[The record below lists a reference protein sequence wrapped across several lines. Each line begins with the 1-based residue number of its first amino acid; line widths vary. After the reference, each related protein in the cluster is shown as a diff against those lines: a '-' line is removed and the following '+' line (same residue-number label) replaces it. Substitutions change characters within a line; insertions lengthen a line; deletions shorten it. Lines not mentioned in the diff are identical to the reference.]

1 MEEYFMDKDHSDR
14 FLLLANELKF
24 ANFEDSEWRTAI
36 FLISS
41 SEKLFMNRK
50 SLIDFEDRSIHAE
63 KWFRNPYSSG
73 EKRLLALA
81 YNLFTALDYY
91 EFSNGERYYIS
102 PFEIFAYLDSDYREV
117 ATNAIKFRFLVS

>member
-1 MEEYFMDKDHSDR
+1 MQK
-14 FLLLANELKF
+14 
-24 ANFEDSEWRTAI
+24 
-36 FLISS
+36 
-41 SEKLFMNRK
+41 
-50 SLIDFEDRSIHAE
+50 

>member
-1 MEEYFMDKDHSDR
+1 MNKDHSDR

-63 KWFRNPYSSG
+63 NG
-73 EKRLLALA
+73 LEILIQAEKKG
-81 YNLFTALDYY
+81 Y
-91 EFSNGERYYIS
+91 
-102 PFEIFAYLDSDYREV
+102 
-117 ATNAIKFRFLVS
+117 